1 MNGLKRRTKKHVR
14 QLYILLIVLFC
25 LPLYGQDFSDEW
37 TGYFSFATV
46 GDIDEGNGRIY
57 AASENAVF
65 IFSTING
72 STVTR
77 STINGLSGNVISSI
91 YYSEAFD
98 TLLIGYE
105 NGIIDVIVGNS
116 ENVITVVDI
125 FNRVSIPPDSKRINH
140 FSESNG
146 FVYISSGFGISLY
159 DLGQLEFDDSYF
171 IGDNGSQLNITQT
184 TILDEYIYA
193 SSTNGGVR
201 RAIVNNSNI
210 IDFNNWSTVAIG
222 SYQGIASL
230 DNTVY
235 LASGSQLLQSTT
247 GTNFTPFQQLPE
259 TIEDLEANGLEL
271 SVTTENT
278 VSIYNT
284 GGVLTNSFSNIPEFD
299 SDYSASVILNGS
311 LFISTLGSGVIRVP
325 LNGNEVSQILPNG
338 PLRNDPFNINATIN
352 ELWVVYG
359 EYSITYAPR
368 NRRRGISHL
377 TTDRVW
383 NNIPSDSVLGARDLS
398 FISINPQNT
407 NQVYISSFGSG
418 LLEINDEVPT
428 VLYNET
434 NSSLQGIG
442 ANNNSVRVNGSAFDR
457 QGNLWVANARVPN
470 ILNRLSPGG
479 QFNAVSFENDL
490 PDVIGALGI
499 DDVVIAGD
507 GSIYLGTS
515 NAGVAGYDPDTGN
528 FARIFGEEE
537 GANLPNDDIRALAL
551 DRNGS
556 LWIGTRRGLRV
567 LFSPSSMFTESN
579 VSTNA
584 IIILQDG
591 IPQEL
596 LNDQSVTEIVV
607 DGANNKWVSTI
618 DSGVFLF
625 SPSGQETLFHFTE
638 DNSPLPSN
646 NVQDIALDPETGTV
660 YFATTEG
667 LVSFDGSN
675 TGPAENLEEVI
686 VYPNPVRPTFNGEVT
701 IKGLTA
707 RTNVKITDLTGNLV
721 HEENTIGGSITWDT
735 RAFGRHR
742 VASGVYLILITGPDA
757 LETQIAKL
765 MIIR

>member
-1 MNGLKRRTKKHVR
+1 VR
-14 QLYILLIVLFC
+14 QLYLFLIVLFS
-25 LPLYGQDFSDEW
+25 LPLYAQDFSDEW

-46 GDIDEGNGRIY
+46 GDIDKGNGRIY

-72 STVTR
+72 STITR
-77 STINGLSGNVISSI
+77 STINGLSGNSISSI

-105 NGIIDVIVGNS
+105 NGIIDIIVGNS

-125 FNRVSIPPDSKRINH
+125 FNRVSIPPDNKQINH
-140 FSESNG
+140 FTEFNG

-184 TILDEYIYA
+184 TILDDYIYA
-193 SSTNGGVR
+193 SSTDGGVR

-210 IDFNNWSTVAIG
+210 IDFNNWTTVVSG
-222 SYQGIASL
+222 SYQAITAL

-235 LASGSQLLQSTT
+235 LANGTQLLQSTT
-247 GTNFTPFQQLPE
+247 GINFTLFQQLTE
-259 TIEDLEANGLEL
+259 VIEDLEANGVEL
-271 SVTTENT
+271 SVVTSNT
-278 VSIYNT
+278 VNIYNT
-284 GGVLTNSFSNIPEFD
+284 GGTLINSFSNIPDFD

-311 LFISTLGSGVIRVP
+311 LFISTLGSGVVRVP

-338 PLRNDPFNINATIN
+338 PLRNDPFNINAIAN

-359 EYSITYAPR
+359 EYSLTYNPFPLTR
-368 NRRRGISHL
+368 EGISHL
-377 TTDRVW
+377 TTDSVW
-383 NNIPSDSVLGARDLS
+383 DNIPFEDVLGATELS

-407 NQVYISSFGSG
+407 SQIYISSFNSG
-418 LLEINDEVPT
+418 LLEVNDGIPT
-428 VLYNET
+428 TLFDEN
-434 NSSLQGIG
+434 NSSLRPVPTTTDD
-442 ANNNSVRVNGSAFDR
+442 VRINGTAFDR
-457 QGNLWVANARVPN
+457 EGNLWIANARVPN

-479 QFNAVSFENDL
+479 QFNTVSFENDL
-490 PDVIGALGI
+490 PTLVEEANGI

-507 GSIYLGTS
+507 GRIYIGTS
-515 NAGVAGYDPDTGN
+515 NQGVAGYDPNTGD

-537 GANLPNDDIRALAL
+537 GANLPNDDVRALAL

-567 LFSPSSMFTESN
+567 LFSPSSMFTNPS

-591 IPQEL
+591 LAQEL
-596 LNDQSVTEIVV
+596 LNDQFVTEIVV
-607 DGANNKWVSTI
+607 DGANNKWVSTV

-660 YFATTEG
+660 YFATVQG

-701 IKGLTA
+701 IEGLTA

-721 HEENTIGGSITWDT
+721 YEENTVGGSITWDT

>member
-1 MNGLKRRTKKHVR
+1 MKH
-14 QLYILLIVLFC
+14 LYILLLVLFS
-25 LPLYGQDFSDEW
+25 LPLYAQDFSDEW
-37 TGYFSFATV
+37 TGYFSFASV
-46 GDIDEGNGRIY
+46 GDIDSGNGRVY

-72 STVTR
+72 STITR
-77 STINGLSGNVISSI
+77 STINGLSGNTISSI

-125 FNRVSIPPDSKRINH
+125 FNRVSIPPDRKRINH
-140 FSESNG
+140 FTEFNG
-146 FVYISSGFGISLY
+146 FVYISTGFGISLY

-171 IGDNGSQLNITQT
+171 IGDNGSLLDITQT
-184 TILDEYIYA
+184 AILDEYIYA
-193 SSTNGGVR
+193 SSTEGGVR
-201 RAIVNNSNI
+201 RAIVNNTNI
-210 IDFNNWSTVAIG
+210 IDFNNWSTVLNGSFQAIT
-222 SYQGIASL
+222 SL

-235 LASGSQLLQSTT
+235 VANGSQLLQSTT

-259 TIEDLEANGLEL
+259 AIEDLEANGVEL
-271 SVTTENT
+271 SVITENT
-278 VSIYNT
+278 ASIYNAAGT
-284 GGVLTNSFSNIPEFD
+284 LINSFSNIPDFED
-299 SDYSASVILNGS
+299 PYSASVIVNGS

-338 PLRNDPFNINATIN
+338 PLFNNPFNITASTN

-359 EYSITYAPR
+359 EYSVSYAPR

-377 TTDRVW
+377 TTELGW
-383 NNIPSDSVLGARDLS
+383 NNISEDSIFGARDLS
-398 FISINPQNT
+398 FIAINPQNT
-407 NQVYISSFGSG
+407 SQVFVSSFGAG
-418 LLEINDEVPT
+418 LLEINEEVPT
-428 VLYNET
+428 VLFDEN
-434 NSSLQGIG
+434 NSPLEGIG
-442 ANNNSVRVNGSAFDR
+442 ANNSSVRINGSAFDR
-457 QGNLWVANARVPN
+457 EGNLWISNSRVPN
-470 ILNRLSPGG
+470 ILSRLSPAG
-479 QFNAVSFENDL
+479 QFSTVNFLNDL
-490 PDVIGALGI
+490 PTLVEDANGI
-499 DDVVIAGD
+499 DDVTIAGD
-507 GSIYLGTS
+507 GRIYIGTS
-515 NAGVAGYDPDTGN
+515 NQGVAGYDPNTGS
-528 FARIFGEEE
+528 FARIAGEE
-537 GANLPNDDIRALAL
+537 GAANLPSDDVRALTI

-567 LFSPSSMFTESN
+567 LFSPSSIFTEPN

-591 IPQEL
+591 IAQEL
-596 LNDQSVTEIVV
+596 LNDQIITEIVV
-607 DGANNKWVSTI
+607 DGANNKWISTV

-625 SPSGQETLFHFTE
+625 SPSGQETLQHFTE

-646 NVQDIALDPETGTV
+646 NVQDIALDPESGTV
-660 YFATTEG
+660 YFATLRG

-675 TGPAENLEEVI
+675 TGPAEDLEDVV

-701 IKGLTA
+701 IRGLTA

-721 HEENTIGGSITWDT
+721 HEENTVGGSITWDT

>member
-1 MNGLKRRTKKHVR
+1 MR
-14 QLYILLIVLFC
+14 QLYILLLLLLC

-37 TGYFSFATV
+37 TGHFSFATV
-46 GDIDEGNGRIY
+46 GDINQGNGRIY

-72 STVTR
+72 STITR
-77 STINGLSGNVISSI
+77 STINGLSGNRISSI

-105 NGIIDVIVGNS
+105 NGIIDIIVGNS

-125 FNRVSIPPDSKRINH
+125 FNRVSIPPDTKRINH
-140 FSESNG
+140 FSEFNG
-146 FVYISSGFGISLY
+146 FVYISTGFGISLY

-184 TILDEYIYA
+184 TILDEFIYA
-193 SSTNGGVR
+193 SSSDGGVR

-210 IDFNNWSTVAIG
+210 IDFNNWSTITTG
-222 SYQGIASL
+222 SYQGITAL
-230 DNTVY
+230 DDALY
-235 LASGSQLLQSTT
+235 LANGTQLLQSTT
-247 GTNFTPFQQLPE
+247 GTNFTPFQQLSE
-259 TIEDLEANGLEL
+259 TIEDLESNGEVL

-278 VSIYNT
+278 VTIYNT
-284 GGVLTNSFSNIPEFD
+284 GGVVTNSFSNIPDFD
-299 SDYSASVILNGS
+299 SAYSASVVLNGS
-311 LFISTLGSGVIRVP
+311 LFISTLGSGVISVP
-325 LNGNEVSQILPNG
+325 LNGAEASQILPNG
-338 PLRNDPFNINATIN
+338 PLRNDPFNINAVAN
-352 ELWVVYG
+352 ELWVTYG

-377 TTDRVW
+377 TTESIW
-383 NNIPSDSVLGARDLS
+383 NNISADSIFGARDLS

-407 NQVYISSFGSG
+407 NQLYISSFGSG
-418 LLEINDEVPT
+418 LLEVNDEVPT
-428 VLYNET
+428 ILYDEN
-434 NSSLQGIG
+434 NSSLRGIG

-457 QGNLWVANARVPN
+457 QGNLWISNARVPN

-479 QFNAVSFENDL
+479 QFNAISFENDL
-490 PDVIGALGI
+490 PDVIDALGI

-507 GSIYLGTS
+507 GRIYLGTS
-515 NAGVAGYDPDTGN
+515 NAGVAGYDPNTGN

-537 GANLPNDDIRALAL
+537 GANLPDDDIRALTL

-567 LFSPSSMFTESN
+567 LFSPSSIFTESS
-579 VSTNA
+579 VTTNA

-591 IPQEL
+591 LAQEL

-607 DGANNKWVSTI
+607 DGANNKWISTI

-667 LVSFDGSN
+667 LVSFNGTN

-701 IKGLTA
+701 IQGLTA
-707 RTNVKITDLTGNLV
+707 RTNVKITDITGNLV
-721 HEENTIGGSITWDT
+721 YEENTVGGSITWDT

>member
-1 MNGLKRRTKKHVR
+1 MR
-14 QLYILLIVLFC
+14 QLYILIVLLFC
-25 LPLYGQDFSDEW
+25 LPLNGQDFSDEW
-37 TGYFSFATV
+37 TGHFSFATV
-46 GDIDEGNGRIY
+46 GDINQGNGRIY

-72 STVTR
+72 NTTTR
-77 STINGLSGNVISSI
+77 TTINGLSGNIISAI

-105 NGIIDVIVGNS
+105 NGIIDIIVGNS

-125 FNRVSIPPDSKRINH
+125 FNQVSIPPDSKRINH
-140 FSESNG
+140 FSEFNG

-184 TILDEYIYA
+184 TILDEFIYA
-193 SSTNGGVR
+193 SSSDGGVR

-210 IDFNNWSTVAIG
+210 IDFNNWTTVATG
-222 SYQGIASL
+222 SYQGITAL
-230 DNTVY
+230 DNALY
-235 LASGSQLLQSTT
+235 LANGTQLLQSTT

-259 TIEDLEANGLEL
+259 IIEDLESNGEVL

-278 VSIYNT
+278 VTIYNT
-284 GGVLTNSFSNIPEFD
+284 AGVITHSFSNIPDFD
-299 SDYSASVILNGS
+299 SAYSASVVLNGS

-325 LNGNEVSQILPNG
+325 LNGGEVSQILPNG
-338 PLRNDPFNINATIN
+338 PLRNNPFNINAVAN
-352 ELWVVYG
+352 ELWVTYG
-359 EYSITYAPR
+359 EYSISYAPR
-368 NRRRGISHL
+368 NRRIGISHL
-377 TTDRVW
+377 TTENLW
-383 NNIPSDSVLGARDLS
+383 NNISSDSIFGARDLS

-407 NQVYISSFGSG
+407 NQLYISSFGSG
-418 LLEINDEVPT
+418 LLEVNDEVPT
-428 VLYNET
+428 ILYDEN
-434 NSSLQGIG
+434 NSSLRGIG
-442 ANNNSVRVNGSAFDR
+442 ANNASVRVNGSAFDR
-457 QGNLWVANARVPN
+457 QGNLWISNARVPN

-490 PDVIGALGI
+490 PDVIDALGI

-507 GSIYLGTS
+507 GRIYLGTS
-515 NAGVAGYDPDTGN
+515 NAGVAGYDPNTGN

-537 GANLPNDDIRALAL
+537 GANLPDDDIRALAL

-591 IPQEL
+591 LAQEL
-596 LNDQSVTEIVV
+596 LNDQSITEIVV
-607 DGANNKWVSTI
+607 DGANNKWISTI

-667 LVSFDGSN
+667 LVSFNGTN
-675 TGPAENLEEVI
+675 TGPAENLEEVV

-701 IKGLTA
+701 IQGLTA

-721 HEENTIGGSITWDT
+721 YEENTVGGSITWDT

>member
-1 MNGLKRRTKKHVR
+1 MR
-14 QLYILLIVLFC
+14 QRYILILLLFC
-25 LPLYGQDFSDEW
+25 LPIYGQDFSDEW
-37 TGYFSFATV
+37 TGHFSFATV
-46 GDIDEGNGRIY
+46 GDINQGNGRIY

-72 STVTR
+72 STITR
-77 STINGLSGNVISSI
+77 STINGLSGNIISSI

-105 NGIIDVIVGNS
+105 NGIIDIIVGNS

-125 FNRVSIPPDSKRINH
+125 FNRVSIPPDTKRINH

-146 FVYISSGFGISLY
+146 FVYIATGFGISLY

-184 TILDEYIYA
+184 TILDEFIYA
-193 SSTNGGVR
+193 SSTDGGVR

-210 IDFNNWSTVAIG
+210 IDFNNWSTVATG
-222 SYQGIASL
+222 SYQGITAL
-230 DNTVY
+230 GDALY
-235 LASGSQLLQSTT
+235 LASGTQLLQSTT
-247 GTNFTPFQQLPE
+247 GTNFTPFQQLSE
-259 TIEDLEANGLEL
+259 TIEDLESNGEVL

-278 VSIYNT
+278 VTIYNT
-284 GGVLTNSFSNIPEFD
+284 GGVITNSFSNIPDFD
-299 SDYSASVILNGS
+299 DAYSASVVVNGT
-311 LFISTLGSGVIRVP
+311 LFISTLGSGVISAP
-325 LNGNEVSQILPNG
+325 LNGGEISQILPNG
-338 PLRNDPFNINATIN
+338 PLRNNPFNINAIAN
-352 ELWVVYG
+352 ELWVTYG

-377 TTDRVW
+377 TTEEMW
-383 NNIPSDSVLGARDLS
+383 NNIPFDSILGARDLS

-407 NQVYISSFGSG
+407 NQLYISSFGSG
-418 LLEINDEVPT
+418 LLEVNDEVPT
-428 VLYNET
+428 ILYDEN
-434 NSSLQGIG
+434 NSSLRGIG
-442 ANNNSVRVNGSAFDR
+442 PNNASVRVNGSAFDR

-490 PDVIGALGI
+490 PDVIDALGI

-507 GSIYLGTS
+507 GRIYIGTS
-515 NAGVAGYDPDTGN
+515 NAGVAGYDPDNGS

-537 GANLPNDDIRALAL
+537 GANLPDDDIRALTL

-567 LFSPSSMFTESN
+567 LFSPSSIFTESN
-579 VSTNA
+579 VTTNA

-591 IPQEL
+591 LAQEL
-596 LNDQSVTEIVV
+596 LNDQSITEIVV
-607 DGANNKWVSTI
+607 DGANNKWISTI

-667 LVSFDGSN
+667 LVSFNGTN

-701 IKGLTA
+701 IQGLTA
-707 RTNVKITDLTGNLV
+707 RTNVKITDITGNLV
-721 HEENTIGGSITWDT
+721 YEENTVGGSITWDT

-742 VASGVYLILITGPDA
+742 VASGVYIILITGPDA

>member
-1 MNGLKRRTKKHVR
+1 MR
-14 QLYILLIVLFC
+14 QLYILIILLFC

-37 TGYFSFATV
+37 TGHFSFATV
-46 GDIDEGNGRIY
+46 GDIDQGNGSIY

-72 STVTR
+72 NTTTR
-77 STINGLSGNVISSI
+77 STINGLSGNIISAI
-91 YYSEAFD
+91 HYSEAFD
-98 TLLIGYE
+98 TLIIGYE
-105 NGIIDVIVGNS
+105 NGIIDIIVGNS

-140 FSESNG
+140 FSEFNG

-171 IGDNGSQLNITQT
+171 IGDNGSQLDITQT
-184 TILDEYIYA
+184 TILDEFIYA
-193 SSTNGGVR
+193 SSTDGGVR

-210 IDFNNWSTVAIG
+210 IDFNNWSTVATG
-222 SYQGIASL
+222 SYQGITAFDDIL
-230 DNTVY
+230 Y
-235 LASGSQLLQSTT
+235 LANGTQLLQSTT

-259 TIEDLEANGLEL
+259 IIEDLESNGEVL

-278 VSIYNT
+278 VTIYNT
-284 GGVLTNSFSNIPEFD
+284 GGVVTQSFSNIPDFD
-299 SDYSASVILNGS
+299 SSYSASVVLNGS

-325 LNGNEVSQILPNG
+325 LNEGEVSQILPNG
-338 PLRNDPFNINATIN
+338 PLLNTPFNINAIAN

-359 EYSITYAPR
+359 EYSLSYNPFPLTR
-368 NRRRGISHL
+368 EGISHL
-377 TTDRVW
+377 TTDGVW
-383 NNIPSDSVLGARDLS
+383 NNVPFEDVLGATELS

-407 NQVYISSFGSG
+407 SQIYISSFNSG
-418 LLEINDEVPT
+418 LLEINDGVPIA
-428 VLYNET
+428 LFDET
-434 NSSLQGIG
+434 NSSL
-442 ANNNSVRVNGSAFDR
+442 NPVPTTTDDVRINGTAFDR
-457 QGNLWVANARVPN
+457 QGNLWITNSRAPN
-470 ILNRLSPGG
+470 ILNRLSPAG
-479 QFNAVSFENDL
+479 QFNAISFQDDL
-490 PDVIGALGI
+490 PTVVEEANGI
-499 DDVVIAGD
+499 DDIVIAGD
-507 GSIYLGTS
+507 GRIYIGTS
-515 NAGVAGYDPDTGN
+515 SQGVAGYDPNTGN

-537 GANLPNDDIRALAL
+537 GANLPDDDIRALTL
-551 DRNGS
+551 DRNGT

-567 LFSPSSMFTESN
+567 LFSPSSIFTESN
-579 VSTNA
+579 VTTNA

-591 IPQEL
+591 LAQEL
-596 LNDQSVTEIVV
+596 LNDQSITEIVV
-607 DGANNKWVSTI
+607 DGANNKWISTI

-625 SPSGQETLFHFTE
+625 SPSGQETLLHFTE

-667 LVSFDGSN
+667 LVSFNGTN
-675 TGPAENLEEVI
+675 TGPAENLEEVV

-701 IKGLTA
+701 IQGLTA
-707 RTNVKITDLTGNLV
+707 RTNVKITDITGNLV
-721 HEENTIGGSITWDT
+721 HEENTVGGSITWDT